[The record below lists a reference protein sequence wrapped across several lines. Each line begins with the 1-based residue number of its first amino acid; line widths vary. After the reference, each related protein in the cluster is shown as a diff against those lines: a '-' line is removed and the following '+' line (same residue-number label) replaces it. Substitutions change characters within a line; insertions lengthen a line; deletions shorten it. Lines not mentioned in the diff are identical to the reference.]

1 MGQPRLKNVRQGVG
15 DSREG
20 RVTLGAQIRDN
31 AAMSISGMTGFARA
45 EGEHAGQRW
54 IWELKSV
61 NGRGLDL
68 KLRTPSG
75 FDALEAPARA
85 AAAKTFKR
93 GSLQASLSLARE
105 AAAAANVRVDAELV
119 AKLIEAGAPFVA
131 AKQVKKPT
139 WDGLLGLRGV
149 VLSDESAELSEEA
162 RAAFEAALLASFNQA
177 LEALAAARMNE
188 GRMLAGVLSEAA
200 DRLETL
206 ITAARASAAGAPAA
220 ALERIRQRLEALGPE
235 IKLDPARL
243 AQEAA
248 LIASKADVQEE
259 LERLAA
265 HTTELRALLT
275 KPEPAGRR
283 LDFLSQEL
291 TREANTLCS
300 KSADLEL
307 TRIGLDLKTVVDQIK
322 EQAANVE

>member
-1 MGQPRLKNVRQGVG
+1 MH
-15 DSREG
+15 E
-20 RVTLGAQIRDN
+20 
-31 AAMSISGMTGFARA
+31 AMTISGMTGFARA

-68 KLRTPSG
+68 KLRAPPG
-75 FDALEAPARA
+75 FDALEPVVRA
-85 AAAKTFKR
+85 AAGAKFKR
-93 GSLQASLSLARE
+93 GSLQASLNIARE
-105 AAAAANVRVDAELV
+105 ATASTNVRIDLELAERLIAAGEEFKGRV
-119 AKLIEAGAPFVA
+119 AKPR
-131 AKQVKKPT
+131 
-139 WDGLLGLRGV
+139 WDGVLTIRGV
-149 VLSDESAELSEEA
+149 VQSEDAALQSEA
-162 RAAFEAALLASFNQA
+162 DRAAFEDVLVKGFDAALETLLQA
-177 LEALAAARMNE
+177 RRGEGRVLAAFF
-188 GRMLAGVLSEAA
+188 SEAA
-200 DRLETL
+200 ERMEGL
-206 ITAARASAAGAPAA
+206 IEAARASAAAAPAA
-220 ALERIRQRLEALGPE
+220 SLERIRQRLENLAPE
-235 IKLDPARL
+235 LKLDPQRL

-248 LIASKADVQEE
+248 IVAARADVQEE

-265 HTTELRALLT
+265 HAAELRSLIT

-300 KSADLEL
+300 KSSDLEL

>member
-1 MGQPRLKNVRQGVG
+1 M
-15 DSREG
+15 
-20 RVTLGAQIRDN
+20 T
-31 AAMSISGMTGFARA
+31 ISGMTGFARA

-68 KLRTPSG
+68 KLRTPPG
-75 FDALEAPARA
+75 FDAIEPVVRA
-85 AAAKTFKR
+85 ATTAKFKR
-93 GSLQASLSLARE
+93 GSVQASLSLARD
-105 AAAAANVRVDAELV
+105 AAAAPPTKIDVELAER
-119 AKLIEAGAPFVA
+119 LIAAGEQFKGRA
-131 AKQVKKPT
+131 AKPR
-139 WDGLLGLRGV
+139 WDGILSVRGV
-149 VLSDESAELSEEA
+149 VQSEDAADQSEEE
-162 RAAFEAALLASFNQA
+162 RAALEAALIAGFGVA
-177 LEALAAARMNE
+177 LEGLAQARQAEGRSLAAIFSDSADRLDAGIAAAR
-188 GRMLAGVLSEAA
+188 LCAA
-200 DRLETL
+200 
-206 ITAARASAAGAPAA
+206 AAPAA
-220 ALERIRQRLEALGPE
+220 ALDRIRQRLESLAPE
-235 IKLDPARL
+235 LKIDPQRL

-248 LIASKADVQEE
+248 IAATRADVQEE
-259 LERLAA
+259 LERLSA
-265 HTTELRALLT
+265 HAGELRSLIT